1 MLTLLKRINHVT
13 LPPAPLE
20 ETAMFKRLAA
30 VGAASALFLMTTP
43 VVAQQ
48 KWDMPTGY
56 PASNFHTENI
66 HQFAADV
73 DKATGGKLKITV
85 HDSGSLFKANE
96 IKRAVQGG
104 QAQIG
109 EIIISGYSNEDA
121 MYGVDSIPF
130 LATSYSDSQKLW
142 QASRQATESRFAK
155 QGMKVLY
162 SVAWP
167 PQGIFSAKPINSAAD
182 LKGAKW
188 RAYNP
193 NTSRIAQLVGA
204 QPVTVQAA
212 ELTQALATG
221 AVNTFMTS
229 AATGFDSKVWE
240 QVKYYYDVSAWLP
253 KNLVIVSQKAF
264 DALDKPSQEA
274 LLKAAAAAETRGW
287 KVSAEKNAWYIE
299 QLKKNGMT
307 VDAGSPQLRVDLKKV
322 GDTMIGDWAKQAGAE
337 GQAVLDAYRK

>member
-1 MLTLLKRINHVT
+1 
-13 LPPAPLE
+13 
-20 ETAMFKRLAA
+20 MFRKLAA
-30 VGAASALFLMTTP
+30 AAASALFVIAAP
-43 VVAQQ
+43 VSAQQ

-73 DKATGGKLKITV
+73 DKSTGGKLKITV

-121 MYGVDSIPF
+121 LYGVDSIPF
-130 LATSYSDSQKLW
+130 LATSYGDSQKLW
-142 QASRQATESRFAK
+142 QASRQATEARLAK

-162 SVAWP
+162 AVAWP

-193 NTSRIAQLVGA
+193 NTSRIAQLVGVVGR
-204 QPVTVQAA
+204 QISEEIGRVVRVLQFHHWQ
-212 ELTQALATG
+212 LALAAIAHRHAQQVCVRVALG
-221 AVNTFMTS
+221 AARGEARNVVNRLAVLLAVVAVLVNQGRCGHGFGKKRVNESRS
-229 AATGFDSKVWE
+229 ASEQAPQGRWGWVWLAASRGWPGAAGRRT
-240 QVKYYYDVSAWLP
+240 DHRAAWAPVGGSPPL
-253 KNLVIVSQKAF
+253 AC
-264 DALDKPSQEA
+264 
-274 LLKAAAAAETRGW
+274 AAAALPAC
-287 KVSAEKNAWYIE
+287 VF
-299 QLKKNGMT
+299 
-307 VDAGSPQLRVDLKKV
+307 
-322 GDTMIGDWAKQAGAE
+322 
-337 GQAVLDAYRK
+337 

>member
-1 MLTLLKRINHVT
+1 MLKR
-13 LPPAPLE
+13 
-20 ETAMFKRLAA
+20 FAA
-30 VGAASALFLMTTP
+30 VAAASFTLAASAQ
-43 VVAQQ
+43 AQQ

-66 HQFAADV
+66 QQFAKDV
-73 DKATGGKLKITV
+73 EQATAGKLKIQV
-85 HDSGSLFKANE
+85 HDGGSLFKANE

-109 EIIISGYSNEDA
+109 EIIISGYSNEA
-121 MYGVDSIPF
+121 PVYGVDSIPF
-130 LATSYSDSQKLW
+130 LATGYADAAKLW
-142 QASRQATESRFAK
+142 QASRTATEALLAR

-162 SVAWP
+162 AVPWP
-167 PQGIFSAKPINSAAD
+167 PQGVFSAKPITSVAD

-204 QPVTVQAA
+204 QPITVQAA

-221 AVNTFMTS
+221 TVTTFMTS
-229 AATGFDSKVWE
+229 SATGYDSKVWE

-253 KNLVIVSQKAF
+253 KNLVIVSKKAF
-264 DALDKPSQEA
+264 DGLDKPAQDA
-274 LLKAAAAAETRGW
+274 LLKAATEAETRGW
-287 KVSAEKNAWYIE
+287 KTSQEKTAWYTE

-307 VDAGSPQLRVDLKKV
+307 VDAGSAQLRAELKKI
-322 GDTMIGDWAKQAGAE
+322 GDTMIADWAKQSGAD
-337 GQAVLDAYRK
+337 GQAILDAFRK

>member
-1 MLTLLKRINHVT
+1 MVNVKQW
-13 LPPAPLE
+13 A
-20 ETAMFKRLAA
+20 TAGLAA
-30 VGAASALFLMTTP
+30 ATLSFGGQVL
-43 VVAQQ
+43 AQQ

-66 HQFAADV
+66 QQFAKEV
-73 DKATGGKLKITV
+73 GTATGGKFKITV
-85 HDSGSLFKANE
+85 HGGGSLFKANE

-109 EIIISGYSNEDA
+109 EIIISGYSNENA
-121 MYGVDSIPF
+121 LFGLDSIPF
-130 LATSYSDSQKLW
+130 LATSYADAQKLW
-142 QASRQATESRFAK
+142 KISRAATEAALAK
-155 QGMKVLY
+155 QGLKVLY

-167 PQGIFSAKPINSAAD
+167 PQGIFSVKPIQSVAD
-182 LKGAKW
+182 LKGVKW

-221 AVNTFMTS
+221 AVTTFMS
-229 AATGFDSKVWE
+229 SSATGYDGKVWE

-264 DALDKPSQEA
+264 DSLDKSSQEA
-274 LLKAAAAAETRGW
+274 LLKAAATAETRGW
-287 KVSAEKNAWYIE
+287 KVSAEKNSWYIE

-307 VDAGSPQLRVDLKKV
+307 VDAGSPQLKADLKKV
-322 GDTMIGDWAKQAGAE
+322 GDTMITDWAKQAGPD
-337 GQAVLDAYRK
+337 GQAVLGAYRK

>member
-1 MLTLLKRINHVT
+1 MLKT
-13 LPPAPLE
+13 
-20 ETAMFKRLAA
+20 LAA
-30 VGAASALFLMTTP
+30 IGATSALCFIGSAAQ
-43 VVAQQ
+43 AQQ

-66 HQFAADV
+66 QQFAGDI
-73 DKATGGKLKITV
+73 DKATAGKLKITV
-85 HDSGSLFKANE
+85 HDGGSLFKANE
-96 IKRAVQGG
+96 IKRSVQGG
-104 QAQIG
+104 QAQMG
-109 EIIISGYSNEDA
+109 EIIISGYSNEDPV
-121 MYGVDSIPF
+121 YGVDSIPF
-130 LATSYSDSQKLW
+130 LATSYQESQKLW
-142 QASRQATESRFAK
+142 QASRPATEARLAK

-162 SVAWP
+162 SVPWP
-167 PQGIFSAKPINSAAD
+167 PQGIFSSKPINSAAD

-229 AATGFDSKVWE
+229 GATGYDSKVWE

-264 DALDKPSQEA
+264 DGLDKPSQEA
-274 LLKAAAAAETRGW
+274 VLKAAAAAETRGW
-287 KVSAEKNAWYIE
+287 KVSQEKNTWYIE

-307 VDAGSPQLRVDLKKV
+307 VDAGSAQLRADLKKV
-322 GDTMIGDWAKQAGAE
+322 GEAMVADWTKQAGAD
-337 GQAVLDAYRK
+337 GQAILDAYRK